1 MGKQK
6 NFKQEKKVNFTQVC
20 NFWRT
25 LGKISVF
32 LSFCVFSVFL
42 TFSFFFFFVFFFCWG
57 SFSYK
62 DLSYKK
68 NVYFFCLPVI
78 ITRVFSRLLLRR
90 HLFVKVNN
98 NRNTRIMCGICSRLT
113 IRTNEINDDVLLSL
127 YLTLNVFHTLSW
139 GFFCWLVTS
148 KCRVGMALYALL
160 PHEKEVE
167 HLVIARKGHKRNFFL
182 LECWIWGFK
191 KRLRDELSY
200 NVVGWQKQPPEVF
213 CKKRSSSCLQ
223 LY

>member
-20 NFWRT
+20 NFWRA

-42 TFSFFFFFVFFFCWG
+42 TFSFFFFFFFCWG

-62 DLSYKK
+62 DFSYKK
-68 NVYFFCLPVI
+68 TCISFCLPVI
-78 ITRVFSRLLLRR
+78 ITKVFSRLFYYSDVIY
-90 HLFVKVNN
+90 LFKVNN

-127 YLTLNVFHTLSW
+127 Y
-139 GFFCWLVTS
+139 
-148 KCRVGMALYALL
+148 Y
-160 PHEKEVE
+160 
-167 HLVIARKGHKRNFFL
+167 NFERISRIVLGFL
-182 LECWIWGFK
+182 LLTCNK
-191 KRLRDELSY
+191 
-200 NVVGWQKQPPEVF
+200 
-213 CKKRSSSCLQ
+213 
-223 LY
+223 